1 MCFASQFEGTSKRA
15 GRAGQQE
22 HEAAGHAPSA
32 IGKAKRGKA
41 LFAQQERYAQLAS
54 LVQSCAPSVARI

>member
-22 HEAAGHAPSA
+22 HEVLVTFPLQSGEQREV
-32 IGKAKRGKA
+32 KA
-41 LFAQQERYAQLAS
+41 YAQLAS
-54 LVQSCAPSVARI
+54 LVQSCVPSVACI